1 MEEQD
6 LCEQRIVVCCS
17 SLMKPLHMAVV
28 AVIVVLDVAVVA
40 AVEHT
45 AVVSS
50 IDVATEENGSTE
62 MMEIGSRV
70 EMIVV
75 QLSNNSFGSVSSPH
89 VSECFVKVLVL
100 VVVVVDV
107 SPTRD
112 DNYGD
117 HRYYGHHYHEPCQS

>member
-6 LCEQRIVVCCS
+6 SCEQRVVVCCS
-17 SLMKPLHMAVV
+17 SLMKPLHIAAV
-28 AVIVVLDVAVVA
+28 AVIVVLDVVAVV
-40 AVEHT
+40 VEHI
-45 AVVSS
+45 AVVLS
-50 IDVATEENGSTE
+50 IDVATEENGSIE

>member
-1 MEEQD
+1 MEEQHESCD
-6 LCEQRIVVCCS
+6 QRVVVCCS

-40 AVEHT
+40 VVEHI
-45 AVVSS
+45 AVVPS

-62 MMEIGSRV
+62 MMEIDSRV

-75 QLSNNSFGSVSSPH
+75 QLNYCNSFGSVSSPH

-100 VVVVVDV
+100 VLVVVVVDV
-107 SPTRD
+107 SPVRD
-112 DNYGD
+112 ENYGD
-117 HRYYGHHYHEPCQS
+117 HRY